1 MVVSSAIQSTL
12 QRHQSTI
19 DNALRTTLQKLIETT
34 AASSSHTL
42 LQHYY
47 AQMQY
52 HLGWVDADFQPTQ
65 ANPGKLLRP
74 TLLLLAYEMTGA
86 WGLTDTLSSPSD
98 TSYLQRALPAAVSV
112 ELTHNFTLIHD
123 DIEDHD
129 TERRHRST
137 LWHIWGIPQA
147 INTGDGMFALARLVL
162 WDLLDQGVDG
172 TLAAYLAAVLDRHI
186 AAIAEGQYL
195 DMSFETLSD
204 VTVALYI
211 DMISRKTAALMA
223 CSAQMGAMLGT
234 TDQETI
240 ARLHTFGNAIGIAFQ
255 VRDDILGV
263 WASTEKL
270 GKTSAGD
277 IYRRKKSLPILHAIE
292 HASQHD
298 AHTLRYIYQQD
309 DELSSAQVETVMDIM
324 ERTNTRAY
332 CHSFLL
338 EQCRSARDALA
349 NVPVGH
355 NERATRARSDI
366 ETMIEFVSTL

>member
-1 MVVSSAIQSTL
+1 MVVSSTIQSTL

-19 DNALRTTLQKLIETT
+19 DSALRTTLQKLIATT
-34 AASSSHTL
+34 SSSTGHSL
-42 LQHYY
+42 LQRYY

-52 HLGWVDADFQPTQ
+52 HLGWVDADFLPAQ

-74 TLLLLAYEMTGA
+74 TLLLLAYEMAGA
-86 WGLTDTLSSPSD
+86 WGLTDTILSPVD
-98 TSYLQRALPAAVSV
+98 NDYLQRALPAAVSV

-172 TLAAYLAAVLDRHI
+172 TLAARLASVLDRHI
-186 AAIAEGQYL
+186 VAIAEGQYL
-195 DMSFETLSD
+195 DMSFETQND
-204 VTVALYI
+204 VTVALYT

-240 ARLHTFGNAIGIAFQ
+240 AGFHKFGNAIGIAFQ

-277 IYRRKKSLPILHAIE
+277 IYRRKKSLPILHALE
-292 HASQHD
+292 HASLQD
-298 AHTLRYIYQQD
+298 EQTLRHIYQQNN
-309 DELSSAQVETVMDIM
+309 EPSSSQVETVMDIL
-324 ERTNTRAY
+324 ERTHTRAY
-332 CHSFLL
+332 CHAFLL
-338 EQCRSARDALA
+338 QECQSARDALA
-349 NVPVGH
+349 NVPVSH
-355 NERATRARSDI
+355 NATAARARSDI
-366 ETMIEFVSTL
+366 ETMIGFVTTL